1 MPRPNYRRTIEWIA
15 LNDEPTLTGL
25 DEVADMISVQLVAD
39 MWGYDAMRV
48 ARDVINFRRRN
59 GA

>member
-15 LNDEPTLTGL
+15 LNDEPTLTDM
-25 DEVADMISVQLVAD
+25 DEVAVIISVQLVAD
-39 MWGYDAMRV
+39 IWVYDAMRV
-48 ARDVINFRRRN
+48 ARDVINFRRRY